1 MTQKA
6 RWRTAH
12 IFAAIAGAV
21 LLALTIRHALLINS
35 PDLRTGAFATS
46 GMAAIMVG
54 LILLVRFLSSR
65 QKPTLCLTL
74 GFLGSGV
81 LLSAHAVFSSAL
93 VQDSAPWTRQLVEA
107 SDILSDGLISVSF
120 LASWAVWRWREVIE
134 RRVPAV
140 AQLAIV
146 VAITAAL
153 IGLAFT
159 LASQPGFSK
168 TADLI
173 WVAFFA
179 AGLIGL
185 ALKNALRG
193 DTLERWLILAGI
205 FLVDGQVVAGI
216 IGDGA
221 GVDQVGTAELMTFA
235 GYFAAFVGS
244 VISTYELFER
254 AERAMQIARGRN
266 EELQR
271 EVVARKQAE
280 EESRQLALIDPLTN
294 IYNRRGFTA
303 LAAHVREI
311 ARRQQRPIHIL
322 LIDLD
327 RFKRINDA
335 FGHTVGDKALVEFA
349 QILTATFRKSDV
361 VARTGGDEFCVLL
374 AEPDEGLQTA
384 LARLRQNVDDS
395 NGAGTRPY
403 RLEFSVGVARAMP
416 DDDESIH
423 ALVEMADEAMY
434 EEKRLREG
442 AA

>member
-1 MTQKA
+1 MTQEA
-6 RWRTAH
+6 RWRSAH
-12 IFAAIAGAV
+12 ILAAILGAV
-21 LLALTIRHALLINS
+21 LLGLTVRHALVISS
-35 PDLRTGAFATS
+35 PDLRTGALATS
-46 GMAAIMVG
+46 SMAAIMVG

-65 QKPTLCLTL
+65 QTPTLYLTL
-74 GFLGSGV
+74 GFLGSGM
-81 LLSAHAVFSSAL
+81 LLGVQAIFSSAL
-93 VQDSAPWTRQLVEA
+93 LRDSAPWTTRLVEA
-107 SDILSDGLISVSF
+107 SDILGDGLISLSF
-120 LASWAVWRWREVIE
+120 LAGWAEWRWRGVLDK
-134 RRVPAV
+134 RVPAV
-140 AQLAIV
+140 AQRAIV
-146 VAITAAL
+146 VGIAVTLA
-153 IGLAFT
+153 GLAF
-159 LASQPGFSK
+159 AVAGQPGFFK
-168 TADLI
+168 AADLV

-185 ALKNALRG
+185 ALKNAFQA

-205 FLVDGQVVAGI
+205 FLVDGQVVAGVL
-216 IGDGA
+216 GDGG
-221 GVDQVGTAELMTFA
+221 GVGRIGTAELMTFA

-271 EVVARKQAE
+271 EVVVRKRAE

-311 ARRQQRPIHIL
+311 ARRQQRPIHVL

-335 FGHTVGDKALVEFA
+335 FGHAVGDKALVEFA

-374 AEPDEGLQTA
+374 AEPVDGIQTA
-384 LARLRQNVDDS
+384 MARLRQNVDDS
-395 NGAGTRPY
+395 NGAGTRSY
-403 RLEFSVGVARAMP
+403 RLEFSIGVARAMP
-416 DDDESIH
+416 NDDDSIH

>member
-1 MTQKA
+1 MGRVAMA
-6 RWRTAH
+6 RCARQARPRRCP
-12 IFAAIAGAV
+12 A
-21 LLALTIRHALLINS
+21 RHRRWHRR
-35 PDLRTGAFATS
+35 D
-46 GMAAIMVG
+46 
-54 LILLVRFLSSR
+54 
-65 QKPTLCLTL
+65 
-74 GFLGSGV
+74 
-81 LLSAHAVFSSAL
+81 
-93 VQDSAPWTRQLVEA
+93 VQA
-107 SDILSDGLISVSF
+107 
-120 LASWAVWRWREVIE
+120 
-134 RRVPAV
+134 
-140 AQLAIV
+140 
-146 VAITAAL
+146 
-153 IGLAFT
+153 
-159 LASQPGFSK
+159 
-168 TADLI
+168 
-173 WVAFFA
+173 
-179 AGLIGL
+179 
-185 ALKNALRG
+185 

-205 FLVDGQVVAGI
+205 FLVDGQVVAGVL
-216 IGDGA
+216 GDGG
-221 GVDQVGTAELMTFA
+221 GVGRIGTAELMTFA

-271 EVVARKQAE
+271 EVVVRKRAE

-311 ARRQQRPIHIL
+311 ARRQQRPIHVL

-335 FGHTVGDKALVEFA
+335 FGHAVGDKALVEFA

-374 AEPDEGLQTA
+374 AEPVDGIQTA
-384 LARLRQNVDDS
+384 MARLRQNVDDS
-395 NGAGTRPY
+395 NGAGTRSY
-403 RLEFSVGVARAMP
+403 RLEFSIGVARAMP
-416 DDDESIH
+416 NDDDSIH